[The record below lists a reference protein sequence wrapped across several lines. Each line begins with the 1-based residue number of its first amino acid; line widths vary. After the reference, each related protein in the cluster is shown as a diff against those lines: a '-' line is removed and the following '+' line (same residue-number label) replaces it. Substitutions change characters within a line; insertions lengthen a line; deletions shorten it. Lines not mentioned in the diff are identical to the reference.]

1 MTNNEF
7 EIRIDI
13 LTNKLNNLIAGK
25 DAASEYENLCIEI
38 IDILFQ
44 GHFYGWLPE
53 DLDNNIKK
61 FAQIST
67 SDNSHRRD
75 LIVPVNIGEI
85 PDFWKFVSKT
95 LGSRYIT
102 FEFKNYA
109 EKIKQGQIYTT
120 EKYLYTKALR
130 TVAILFTRKGADENA
145 IKAIQGAI
153 RENGKY
159 MLVLEDND
167 VIEMLQIAK
176 EGGDVTD
183 LLFAKLD
190 DLLMKLPR

>member
-1 MTNNEF
+1 MTNDEF
-7 EIRIDI
+7 IIRIDN
-13 LTNKLNNLIAGK
+13 LTNQLTNLNAGQ
-25 DAASEYENLCIEI
+25 DTATEYENLCVKI
-38 IDILFQ
+38 IDVLFQ
-44 GHFYGWLPE
+44 GHFYGWLPN

-61 FAQIST
+61 FAQNSI

-75 LIVPVNIGEI
+75 LIIPVNIGEI

-102 FEFKNYA
+102 FKFKNYA
-109 EKIKQGQIYTT
+109 DRIKQGQIYTT

-130 TVAILFTRKGADENA
+130 TVAILFTRKGANENA

-159 MLVLEDND
+159 MLVLEDSD
-167 VIEMLQIAK
+167 VIEMLQITR
-176 EGGDVTD
+176 EGGDATD
-183 LLFAKLD
+183 LLFTKLD